1 MRILQTVFALE
12 VVLSFSIACS
22 AQANAGPAP
31 GAPAAPAAP
40 PAAPLPSALL
50 QSSLDMVQK
59 AVAATKLDKWK
70 KGTVRDEAGTH
81 ISSIQRDL
89 QTTLPPLL
97 KAADDAPAT
106 TSKILPVARNVG
118 ALYDVLL
125 SVREAA
131 RVSAPPE
138 QVTQLDDALS
148 GLGNARRTLDDRI
161 QESAATLEKQ
171 VVDLRTV
178 IQTQASKPAPPP
190 PAAAPVCTPPPPV
203 HKPKKKIKPP
213 TATQPATATPA
224 PATPK
229 TGP

>member
-1 MRILQTVFALE
+1 
-12 VVLSFSIACS
+12 
-22 AQANAGPAP
+22 
-31 GAPAAPAAP
+31 
-40 PAAPLPSALL
+40 L
-50 QSSLDMVQK
+50 QSSLDAVQQ
-59 AVAATKLDKWK
+59 AVVALKLDKWK

-97 KAADDAPAT
+97 KAADAAPAT

-125 SVREAA
+125 SVSEAA

-138 QVTQLDDALS
+138 QVTQLEQALS

-178 IQTQASKPAPPP
+178 IQTQASKPATPP
-190 PAAAPVCTPPPPV
+190 PAAAPVCTPPPPIR
-203 HKPKKKIKPP
+203 KPKKKVKPP
-213 TATQPATATPA
+213 TTTQPTTATPA
-224 PATPK
+224 AATPK